1 MLFRSGEQ
9 KVNLAVDAGD
19 MVEMVE
25 SKYMTCY
32 ASKGDIYVNTLK
44 TGSGAEYVYTRFNGV
59 WTGIK
64 VIVSEYVPL
73 QFVIMEVNGIRIDQ
87 NTGVIEIENIAIKTN
102 WVESNTIKIIDIY
115 PKNAT
120 NSNPDFKLMASPNS
134 TIWHLTSFNVMKDT
148 IYEFGNMRNFKDD
161 IPYIHITNEPN
172 ESGEMIIPLWKW
184 KN

>member
-1 MLFRSGEQ
+1 MYSLAIEKGAQFVEGEYTLTINMNGAKGRVLVNGNEYTIPVSIDPKSVQIAYLPFSAGKHSVGVTIRSGGQTSTANINFENVTALRINETLVTYGEQ

-87 NTGVIEIENIAIKTN
+87 NTGDRKSV
-102 WVESNTIKIIDIY
+102 V
-115 PKNAT
+115 
-120 NSNPDFKLMASPNS
+120 
-134 TIWHLTSFNVMKDT
+134 
-148 IYEFGNMRNFKDD
+148 
-161 IPYIHITNEPN
+161 
-172 ESGEMIIPLWKW
+172 
-184 KN
+184 